1 MKLSLLVLRCTD
13 IEQSKEFYST
23 IGMAFVREQ
32 HGAGPEHYAFEKD
45 GFVFE
50 LYPGKPDNTRVGFNV
65 DSLERTVDSLTTR
78 GYEVRRTSK
87 RALAKDPD
95 GRTVELTE
103 IYIKPNCI

>member
-1 MKLSLLVLRCTD
+1 MKLSLIVLRCND

-23 IGMAFVREQ
+23 IGMEFAREQ
-32 HGAGPEHYAFEKD
+32 HGPGPQHYAFEKD

-50 LYPGKPDNTRVGFNV
+50 LYPGKPDNTRLGFNV
-65 DSLERTVDSLTTR
+65 DGLERTVESLTAR

-103 IYIKPNCI
+103 LH